1 MKLKYFLTT
10 LLAASVFAAGCSEQ
24 ALENPLEEVQVS
36 SSYVHI
42 PLEGGSKTIT
52 VTATADWSFNESLVP
67 EGLTISPMSGTA
79 GTAEVTFSAG
89 ASESGIE
96 ANLEINSNGKTQY
109 IIFKQAAID
118 PEITYSTCKEFNDGK
133 DGVTYYIQGVV
144 TMIENTE
151 YGNLYINDGT
161 ATAYIYGTLDADGKE
176 KNFLSLGIEVGDK
189 ISVKGPRDTYNGKI
203 ELVNAT
209 VLDIQKSA
217 IRSEVSEYT
226 IEKDASDEVA
236 IELIGTGFDSYFFG
250 QYADKE
256 EDRVEAGWVKFL
268 GMTMSDDKCKVK
280 LHVDA
285 NDVEGFRSTSL
296 RFTAGESIA
305 EITLTQKGII
315 PEAVTTTEE
324 LVADDYVK
332 ISGTVYAVSAKGIL
346 VKDNT
351 GYVLCTDE
359 NYDAG
364 AGLGEIVEVV
374 GKVGS
379 EDNCTVIVADQ
390 IERKEVDKNYKAET
404 AIALTAETA
413 ADYFTADAVADF
425 KYFTL
430 TGAVKEGEMTL
441 GEYTIA
447 AYEPAEDLDPS
458 DLDDGANATL
468 TGYVVSID
476 KEKKILGL
484 LLTSLEEQKEDTAE

>member
-1 MKLKYFLTT
+1 
-10 LLAASVFAAGCSEQ
+10 
-24 ALENPLEEVQVS
+24 
-36 SSYVHI
+36 
-42 PLEGGSKTIT
+42 
-52 VTATADWSFNESLVP
+52 
-67 EGLTISPMSGTA
+67 
-79 GTAEVTFSAG
+79 
-89 ASESGIE
+89 
-96 ANLEINSNGKTQY
+96 
-109 IIFKQAAID
+109 
-118 PEITYSTCKEFNDGK
+118 
-133 DGVTYYIQGVV
+133 
-144 TMIENTE
+144 MIENTE
-151 YGNLYINDGT
+151 YGNMFINDGT
-161 ATAYIYGTLDADGKE
+161 GTLYIYGTLDADGKE
-176 KNFLSLGIEVGDK
+176 KNFLSLGIGVGDK
-189 ISVKGPRDTYNGKI
+189 ISIKGPRSVYNDVPQLSKI
-203 ELVNAT
+203 T
-209 VLDIQKSA
+209 VIDIQKSA
-217 IRSEVSEYT
+217 IRSEVEEYV
-226 IEKDASDEVA
+226 IEKDASDKIE

-390 IERKEVDKNYKAET
+390 IERKEVDKKYEAET
-404 AIALTAETA
+404 ATELTANT
-413 ADYFTADAVADF
+413 DASTLEYLACV
-425 KYFTL
+425 KL
-430 TGAVKEGEMTL
+430 TGAVDKDGKVTL
-441 GEYTIA
+441 NGYGYV
-447 AYEPAEDLDPS
+447 AYEPAGLDPAS
-458 DLDDGANATL
+458 LKEGTVAVM
-468 TGYVVSID
+468 TGYVMSVDESAKEVS
-476 KEKKILGL
+476 L
-484 LLTSLEEQKEDTAE
+484 LLTSLEEQKEDAAE